1 MDQDEE
7 EQPGRAPPA
16 PEVLPACGRQQH
28 GGQGGQE
35 GLAGHYRYHTML
47 ANVVVVV
54 CHTNVQV
61 AGGSVT
67 KVAHLLVTP
76 RVRREVRA
84 HFGCRGA
91 QGGELEDQV
100 KLLIVFSEL

>member
-1 MDQDEE
+1 M
-7 EQPGRAPPA
+7 
-16 PEVLPACGRQQH
+16 
-28 GGQGGQE
+28 
-35 GLAGHYRYHTML
+35 
-47 ANVVVVV
+47 
-54 CHTNVQV
+54 

-84 HFGCRGA
+84 HFGCRDA

-100 KLLIVFSEL
+100 ELLIVFTKL

>member
-1 MDQDEE
+1 MYL
-7 EQPGRAPPA
+7 
-16 PEVLPACGRQQH
+16 VTL
-28 GGQGGQE
+28 
-35 GLAGHYRYHTML
+35 ML
-47 ANVVVVV
+47 
-54 CHTNVQV
+54 QV

-67 KVAHLLVTP
+67 KVSHLLVTP

-100 KLLIVFSEL
+100 RSALVRNTSELQS

>member
-1 MDQDEE
+1 
-7 EQPGRAPPA
+7 
-16 PEVLPACGRQQH
+16 
-28 GGQGGQE
+28 
-35 GLAGHYRYHTML
+35 ML
-47 ANVVVVV
+47 CNVVVVV
-54 CHTNVQV
+54 CHTDIQV

-100 KLLIVFSEL
+100 